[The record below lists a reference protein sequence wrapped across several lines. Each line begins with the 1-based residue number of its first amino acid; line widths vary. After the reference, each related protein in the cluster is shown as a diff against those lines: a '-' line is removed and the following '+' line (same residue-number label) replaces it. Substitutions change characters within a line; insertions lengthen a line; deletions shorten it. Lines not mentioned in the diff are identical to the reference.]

1 MTILQSVIRNNETNC
16 KTILSDDAERAAVA
30 RACSSNNAVVRTGA
44 LQLMSEISA
53 ASALVRAV
61 CVQFMLGSIAFYF
74 HIFVA
79 AYCGEVCRH
88 HLREQLPAVRRKAP
102 ICCKK
107 RNTPGKCTVSVSD
120 GH

>member
-88 HLREQLPAVRRKAP
+88 H
-102 ICCKK
+102 
-107 RNTPGKCTVSVSD
+107 
-120 GH
+120 